1 MESSPERQCLY
12 RKNGRDASKLN
23 MGYRWALIA
32 AVICSLFS
40 SAASGQVAK
49 RRAISKGPRAL
60 GLIEIDSQGR
70 GHLVPVAI
78 MIDGQFYDASVYKA
92 DPVPMALQPGTVYEG
107 LKAGISQGLFTVSN
121 PVPQHGWLG
130 LGSWKTNEQIAA
142 EKEKAKARSAKL
154 AEKPADDFKAGG
166 PPRLSR
172 TSEGAHPKAAET
184 TKPTETT
191 STSSAP
197 EDSDRPVLKKPTPPA
212 QATAAPPV
220 DDSDRPVLRRQEPGQ
235 ATEQTKIEPDKT
247 PLQGKLNVIPA
258 ISDADGPQPRPYTYQ
273 TKPEED
279 QDFMKKMTAMAAD
292 EVKRRAEMLSGD
304 QGKKPES
311 KKAKNSSVTPY
322 FHDQQLKVL
331 DISGT
336 NEAVLIYSATAN
348 VTGRGDLQFSTVVV
362 ARQDIYGDLHKVFG
376 HTTDNNHLDMQPR
389 YEFIDAVDADGDGR
403 GELLFR
409 QVGDSGTG
417 YSLYRV
423 IGDRLWPLFESK
435 AGS

>member
-1 MESSPERQCLY
+1 MGFSPERQWLY
-12 RKNGRDASKLN
+12 RKSGNGASNRN
-23 MGYRWALIA
+23 MGYRRSLMV
-32 AVICSLFS
+32 AVICTLIFA
-40 SAASGQVAK
+40 AASAQVAK
-49 RRAISKGPRAL
+49 RRKVSKGPRAL
-60 GLIEIDSQGR
+60 GLVEIDPQGR

-92 DPVPMALQPGTVYEG
+92 DPVPMALQPGTIYEG
-107 LKAGISQGLFTVSN
+107 LKAGVSQGLFTVSN

-130 LGSWKTNEQIAA
+130 LGSWKSNEEIAA

-172 TSEGAHPKAAET
+172 TPEGAHPRPAET
-184 TKPTETT
+184 TKPAGTA
-191 STSSAP
+191 SSPPAP
-197 EDSDRPVLKKPTPPA
+197 EDSDRPVLRKPTPPP
-212 QATAAPPV
+212 QAAPAAAI
-220 DDSDRPVLRRQEPGQ
+220 DDSDRPVLRRQEPGE
-235 ATEQTKIEPDKT
+235 ASEQTKIKPDST

-258 ISDADGPQPRPYTYQ
+258 ISDADGPQPRPYTYE
-273 TKPEED
+273 TKPAED
-279 QDFMKKMTAMAAD
+279 QDFLKKMSAMAAD
-292 EVKRRAEMLSGD
+292 EVKHRAAMLSGD
-304 QGKKPES
+304 QGKKAEGKKGSPTLTPE
-311 KKAKNSSVTPY
+311 

-348 VTGRGDLQFSTVVV
+348 VAGRGDLQFSTVVV
-362 ARQDIYGDLHKVFG
+362 ARQDIYGDLHKIFG

-389 YEFIDAVDADGDGR
+389 YEFIDAVDVDADGR
-403 GELLFR
+403 GELLFK

-417 YSLYRV
+417 YAIYRV

-435 AGS
+435 PGA

>member
-1 MESSPERQCLY
+1 
-12 RKNGRDASKLN
+12 
-23 MGYRWALIA
+23 MGYRRMLIA
-32 AVICSLFS
+32 AVLCTSLFG
-40 SAASGQVAK
+40 AASAQVAK
-49 RRAISKGPRAL
+49 RRTVSKGPRAL

-70 GHLVPVAI
+70 GHLVPVTI
-78 MIDGQFYDASVYKA
+78 MIDGKFYDASVYKA

-107 LKAGISQGLFTVSN
+107 VKSGVSQGLFTVNN

-142 EKEKAKARSAKL
+142 EKEKAKARAAKL

-172 TSEGAHPKAAET
+172 TPEGAHPKAAET
-184 TKPTETT
+184 TKPAETA
-191 STSSAP
+191 SSQP
-197 EDSDRPVLKKPTPPA
+197 TPDDSDRPVLKKPTPPPQPA
-212 QATAAPPV
+212 GAASV
-220 DDSDRPVLRRQEPGQ
+220 DDSDRPVLRRQEPGE
-235 ATEQTKIEPDKT
+235 ATEQTKIEPDEK

-279 QDFMKKMTAMAAD
+279 QEFMKKMSAMAAD
-292 EVKRRAEMLSGD
+292 EVKHRAEMLSSDAG
-304 QGKKPES
+304 
-311 KKAKNSSVTPY
+311 KKAKSGPVVPE
-322 FHDQQLKVL
+322 FHDQQLKIL

-336 NEAVLIYSATAN
+336 NEAVLIYSATAT
-348 VTGRGDLQFSTVVV
+348 VPWRADLQFSTVVV
-362 ARQDIYGDLHKVFG
+362 ARQDIYGDLHKIFG

-403 GELLFR
+403 GELLFK

-417 YSLYRV
+417 YAVYRV
-423 IGDRLWPLFESK
+423 IGDQLWPLFESK
-435 AGS
+435 PGS

>member
-1 MESSPERQCLY
+1 
-12 RKNGRDASKLN
+12 
-23 MGYRWALIA
+23 MGYGRALMA
-32 AVICSLFS
+32 AVLCASLLN
-40 SAASGQVAK
+40 ASFAQVAK

-60 GLIEIDSQGR
+60 GLIEVDSQGR
-70 GHLVPVAI
+70 GHLVPVTI
-78 MIDGQFYDASVYKA
+78 MIDGKFYDASVYKA
-92 DPVPMALQPGTVYEG
+92 DPIPMALQPGTVYEG
-107 LKAGISQGLFTVSN
+107 LNAGVSQGLFTVSN

-172 TSEGAHPKAAET
+172 TPEGAHPKPAET
-184 TKPTETT
+184 PKPAE
-191 STSSAP
+191 SASSN
-197 EDSDRPVLKKPTPPA
+197 PTP
-212 QATAAPPV
+212 
-220 DDSDRPVLRRQEPGQ
+220 DDSDRPVLRKPTPPPQAAPAASVDDSDRPMLRRQQPGE
-235 ATEQTKIEPDKT
+235 ATEQTKIEPDDK

-279 QDFMKKMTAMAAD
+279 QEFMKKMTAMAAD
-292 EVKRRAEMLSGD
+292 EVKRRAEMLSSD
-304 QGKKPES
+304 AGKKTKSAGTAPE
-311 KKAKNSSVTPY
+311 

-336 NEAVLIYSATAN
+336 NEAVLIYSATAT
-348 VTGRGDLQFSTVVV
+348 VASRGDLQFSTVVV
-362 ARQDIYGDLHKVFG
+362 ARQDIYGDLHKVFA
-376 HTTDNNHLDMQPR
+376 HTADNNHLDMQPR

-403 GELLFR
+403 GELLFK

-417 YSLYRV
+417 YAIYRV
-423 IGDRLWPLFESK
+423 IGDRLWPLFESRP
-435 AGS
+435 GT

>member
-1 MESSPERQCLY
+1 
-12 RKNGRDASKLN
+12 
-23 MGYRWALIA
+23 MGYGRVLMG
-32 AVICSLFS
+32 AVLCASLLQAS
-40 SAASGQVAK
+40 SAQVGK
-49 RRAISKGPRAL
+49 RRTVSKGPRAV
-60 GLIEIDSQGR
+60 GLVELDSQGR
-70 GHLVPVAI
+70 GHLVPVTI
-78 MIDGQFYDASVYKA
+78 VIDGKFYDASVYKA

-107 LKAGISQGLFTVSN
+107 VKAGVSQGLFTVSN
-121 PVPQHGWLG
+121 PIPQHGWLG

-154 AEKPADDFKAGG
+154 ADKPAEDFKAGG

-172 TSEGAHPKAAET
+172 TPEGAHPKPAET
-184 TKPTETT
+184 TKPVETA
-191 STSSAP
+191 SSQPTP
-197 EDSDRPVLKKPTPPA
+197 EDSDRPVLKKPTPPP
-212 QATAAPPV
+212 QATPAAPI

-235 ATEQTKIEPDKT
+235 ATEQTKIEANSS

-258 ISDADGPQPRPYTYQ
+258 ISDADGPEPRPYTYE

-279 QDFMKKMTAMAAD
+279 QDFMKKMSAMATD
-292 EVKRRAEMLSGD
+292 EVKRRAELLSGD
-304 QGKKPES
+304 EGKRT
-311 KKAKNSSVTPY
+311 KASSLIPVLQ
-322 FHDQQLKVL
+322 DQQLKVL

-336 NEAVLIYSATAN
+336 NEAVLIYSATAT
-348 VTGRGDLQFSTVVV
+348 VPLRADLQFSTLVV

-403 GELLFR
+403 GELLFK

-417 YSLYRV
+417 YAIYRV

-435 AGS
+435 PGS